1 LTLVSRPGGW
11 LIAFEGGEGS
21 GKSTQVRLLAEWLAQ
36 RGIPAVA
43 SREPGGTGVSEAI
56 RRVLLDPASRP
67 MSPETELL
75 LYAAAR
81 AQLVSEL
88 IEPALAEGKVVLLD
102 RFEDSTFAYQGGAR
116 ALAESDVRRANEIA
130 TGGRRPDL
138 VVLLDLPPEEGRR
151 RRRGDRTR
159 AGDDRMEGEGAEF
172 HDRVLATYRARAA
185 REPDRFFVVD
195 GRGSPTTIQ
204 EQVRRRVLALI
215 APERD

>member
-1 LTLVSRPGGW
+1 

-21 GKSTQVRLLAEWLAQ
+21 GKSTQVRLLALWLGE
-36 RGIPAVA
+36 RGIPVVA

-67 MSPETELL
+67 MAPETELL

-81 AQLVSEL
+81 AQLVREV
-88 IEPALAEGKVVLLD
+88 IEPALALGKVVLLD

-116 ALAESDVRRANEIA
+116 AVGEADVGRANALA

-138 VVLLDLPPEEGRR
+138 VVLLDLPAEEGRR
-151 RRRGDRTR
+151 RRRGDATR
-159 AGDDRMEGEGAEF
+159 EGDDRMESEALEF
-172 HDRVLATYRARAA
+172 HDRVLSTYRARAA
-185 REPDRFFVVD
+185 AEPERFFVVD
-195 GRGSPTTIQ
+195 GWGSPTTIQ

>member
-1 LTLVSRPGGW
+1 VSRARGW
-11 LIAFEGGEGS
+11 LVAFEGGEGS
-21 GKSTQVRLLAEWLAQ
+21 GKSTQVRLLAEWLGEH
-36 RGIPAVA
+36 GIPFVA

-67 MSPETELL
+67 MAPETELL

-81 AQLVSEL
+81 AQLVREV
-88 IEPALAEGKVVLLD
+88 IEPALAQGKVVLLD

-116 ALAESDVRRANEIA
+116 ALAEAEVRRVNELA

-138 VVLLDLPPEEGRR
+138 VVLLELPAEEGRR
-151 RRRGDRTR
+151 RRRGDSTR
-159 AGDDRMEGEGAEF
+159 AGDDRMEGEGGEF
-172 HDRVLATYRARAA
+172 HDRVLAAYRARAA
-185 REPDRFFVVD
+185 AEPERFCVVD

-215 APERD
+215 AP